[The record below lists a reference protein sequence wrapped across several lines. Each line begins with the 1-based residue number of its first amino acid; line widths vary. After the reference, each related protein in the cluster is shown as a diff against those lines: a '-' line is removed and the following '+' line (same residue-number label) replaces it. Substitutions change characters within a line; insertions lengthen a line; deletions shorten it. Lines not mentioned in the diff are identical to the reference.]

1 MTKGRLQLLAGV
13 LLLGLAVRPNHAHAL
28 PEVDLERLTSPEV
41 QALQARGWTTIII
54 PTGGTEQNGPQLILG
69 KHNVIVHHTADEIA
83 RRLGK
88 TLVAPVMAYVPEGNI
103 DPAEGHMASPGTISL
118 SEPVFMAVLDASA
131 RSFIATGFKTILF
144 IGDSGGNQT
153 AQAAVATQLDGV
165 FKATGVR
172 VFAIDDYYAANGQVD
187 WLKGEGESQADIGS
201 HAGIRETSELL
212 AIDPAAV
219 RRDLLVPGT
228 GRQATDWE
236 ATDWEAWGASGR
248 PERASAERGR
258 KLLELKIE
266 AALRQ
271 IRRLV
276 E

>member
-1 MTKGRLQLLAGV
+1 MTNARLHLLAGA
-13 LLLGLAVRPNHAHAL
+13 LLLGLAVLPNDAHAL
-28 PEVDLERLTSPEV
+28 TEVDLERLTSSEV
-41 QALQARGWTTIII
+41 RALQAQGWTTIII

-69 KHNVIVHHTADEIA
+69 KHNVIVHYTADEIA
-83 RRLGK
+83 RHLGK

-103 DPAEGHMASPGTISL
+103 DPPEGHMASPGTVSL
-118 SEPVFMAVLDASA
+118 PEPVFMAVLEASA

-144 IGDSGGNQT
+144 IGDSGGNQA
-153 AQAAVATQLDGV
+153 AQAAVAAQLDGA

-187 WLKGEGESQADIGS
+187 WLKGEGENDADIGS

-212 AIDPAAV
+212 AIDPMAV
-219 RRDLLVPGT
+219 RQDLLVPGADW
-228 GRQATDWE
+228 QATDWE
-236 ATDWEAWGASGR
+236 ARGASGR

-271 IRRLV
+271 IRRLMG
-276 E
+276 